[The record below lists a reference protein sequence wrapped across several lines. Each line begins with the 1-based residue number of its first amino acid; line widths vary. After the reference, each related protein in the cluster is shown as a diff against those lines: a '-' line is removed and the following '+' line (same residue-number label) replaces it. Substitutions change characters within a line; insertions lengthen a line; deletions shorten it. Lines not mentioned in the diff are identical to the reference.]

1 LIQTDKLAL
10 RSGKQDFGVRTVDC
24 DFDVVQS
31 AVMAKA
37 CSVEQ

>member
-10 RSGKQDFGVRTVDC
+10 RSGKQDLGVCAVDRDFG
-24 DFDVVQS
+24 VVQS

-37 CSVEQ
+37 RSAQ